1 MTMMDIE
8 RKIPKLAVS
17 LTKLLATIFSKKK
30 KKKKTVISQYIE
42 IWKCKIIRFY
52 AM

>member
-30 KKKKTVISQYIE
+30 KKKTVISQYIE

>member
-17 LTKLLATIFSKKK
+17 LTKLLANIFSKKK
-30 KKKKTVISQYIE
+30 KKKKKKKKTLLANI
-42 IWKCKIIRFY
+42 
-52 AM
+52 